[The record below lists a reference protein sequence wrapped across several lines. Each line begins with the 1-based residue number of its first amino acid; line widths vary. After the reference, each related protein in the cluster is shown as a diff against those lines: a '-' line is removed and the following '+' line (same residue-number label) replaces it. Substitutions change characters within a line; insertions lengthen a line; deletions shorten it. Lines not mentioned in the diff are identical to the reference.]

1 MAIRAPDGANKHGK
15 RTADDISHPLQPFFL
30 QAIDATP
37 QEKSNSKTIWFQNL
51 NPPIAP
57 QAHKFLSQTTQ
68 EKSNSRKISC
78 STSNCSSI
86 TLILCYYKGKFQC
99 GPASV
104 VAIKMGMIGLAH
116 DVAFVFSEVQ
126 IVTFAFADGH
136 HDHDRHH
143 HKWCHLPFVPE
154 ININNNKIIWNIAE
168 IAYIVNR

>member
-1 MAIRAPDGANKHGK
+1 
-15 RTADDISHPLQPFFL
+15 
-30 QAIDATP
+30 
-37 QEKSNSKTIWFQNL
+37 
-51 NPPIAP
+51 
-57 QAHKFLSQTTQ
+57 
-68 EKSNSRKISC
+68 
-78 STSNCSSI
+78 
-86 TLILCYYKGKFQC
+86 
-99 GPASV
+99 
-104 VAIKMGMIGLAH
+104 MGMIGLAH